1 MGRNRRPK
9 IATDISISGIA
20 DKGMCVGRDA
30 EGSVYFLQ
38 GGVPGDV
45 VDAVITKKKKGLPFG
60 FVKEVKSLSP
70 HRVEPFCDHFGICGG
85 CKWQHLDYTVQ
96 VEHKERQVR
105 DAIRRIA
112 KVEPGEFIPI
122 FSNAEMSRYR
132 NKLEYSFSNKRWITE
147 EEVASGEKIVQSKA
161 LGFHRP
167 GVFDKIV
174 NIDTCH
180 LQIDISNKIRNFLR
194 DFTAGEEYKYYDIR
208 GNHGFLREMVVRT
221 NVKGEVMLILI
232 FGQKDA
238 ARMET
243 ITNAII
249 AEFPEIV
256 SLFHIINPKNN
267 SSFYDL
273 EPVHLHG
280 AKYLTEDLGAIQYKI
295 GPKSFFQTNPKQAKE
310 LYDIAKDFADIQE
323 GDNVYDLYTGLGSIA
338 LYVADQCKQIVGI
351 EEIEEAIDLAKVNA
365 EHNDITNATFY
376 AGDVKDLLT
385 DDFVDKHGKA
395 DIIITDPPRMG
406 MHKDVV
412 EMFLKL
418 EVPKIVYISC
428 NPSTQARDIG
438 ILSEK
443 YTLEK
448 IQPVD
453 MFPHTH
459 HVESVALLKLK

>member
-1 MGRNRRPK
+1 MGRNRRSK
-9 IATDISISGIA
+9 IAENITISGIA
-20 DKGMCVGRDA
+20 DKGMSVGRD
-30 EGSVYFLQ
+30 EDGSVYFLQ

-45 VDAVITKKKKGLPFG
+45 VDAIIKKKKKGVPFG
-60 FVKEVKSLSP
+60 FVKETKTLSP
-70 HRVEPFCDHFGICGG
+70 HRVEPFCQHFGVCGG
-85 CKWQHLDYTVQ
+85 CKWQHLDYAIQTEQ
-96 VEHKERQVR
+96 KEKQVR

-112 KVEPGEFIPI
+112 KVEAGEFLPI
-122 FSNAEMSRYR
+122 FKNESISFYR
-132 NKLEYSFSNKRWITE
+132 NKLEFSFSNKRWITE
-147 EEVASGEKIVQSKA
+147 EEVASGKDIIQTEA

-174 NIDTCH
+174 DIEKCH
-180 LQIDISNKIRNFLR
+180 LQADVSNRIRNYIR
-194 DFTAGEEYKYYDIR
+194 EITASPEYKYYDIR
-208 GNHGFLREMVVRT
+208 ANKGFLRELVVRT
-221 NVKGEVMLILI
+221 NREGQVMLIII

-238 ARMET
+238 AKMKEICDAVT
-243 ITNAII
+243 SK
-249 AEFPEIV
+249 FPEIV
-256 SLFHIINPKNN
+256 SLFTIINQKMN

-273 EPVHLHG
+273 EPVHVSG
-280 AKYLTEDLGAIQYKI
+280 EQYLTERLGEVHYKI
-295 GPKSFFQTNPKQAKE
+295 GPKSFFQTNTVQAE
-310 LYDIAKDFADIQE
+310 NLYNIAKNFADIQPE
-323 GDNVYDLYTGLGSIA
+323 DNVYDLYTGLGSIA
-338 LYVADQCKQIVGI
+338 LFVADQCKSIVGI
-351 EEIEEAIDLAKVNA
+351 EEIEEAIELAKLNA
-365 EHNDITNATFY
+365 EHNNIGNSTFY

-385 DDFVDKHGKA
+385 DDFVAKHGKA
-395 DIIITDPPRMG
+395 DIIITDPPRAG

-412 EMFLKL
+412 DMFLKL

>member
-1 MGRNRRPK
+1 MGRNRRSK
-9 IATDISISGIA
+9 VAEDITISGIA
-20 DKGMCVGRDA
+20 DKGMSVGRDP
-30 EGSVYFLQ
+30 EGNVYFLQ
-38 GGVPGDV
+38 GGVPGDL
-45 VDAVITKKKKGLPFG
+45 VDAIITKKKKGVPFG
-60 FVKEVKSLSP
+60 FVKETKSFSP
-70 HRVEPFCDHFGICGG
+70 HRVDPFCQHFGVCGG
-85 CKWQHLDYTVQ
+85 CKWQHLDYSIQ
-96 VEHKERQVR
+96 IEQKEKQVR

-112 KVEPGEFIPI
+112 KVEAGEFLPI
-122 FSNAEMSRYR
+122 FKNESLSFYR
-132 NKLEYSFSNKRWITE
+132 NKLEYSFSSKRWITE
-147 EEVASGEKIVQSKA
+147 EEVASGEEITQTEA

-174 NIDTCH
+174 NIEKCH
-180 LQIDISNKIRNFLR
+180 LQNDASNRIRNFVR
-194 DFTAGEEYKYYDIR
+194 DLTSSSDFKYYDIR
-208 GNHGFLREMVVRT
+208 GNKGFLRELVVRT
-221 NVKGEVMLILI
+221 NRDGQVMLIII

-238 ARMET
+238 KKMKYICDAVT
-243 ITNAII
+243 Q
-249 AEFPEIV
+249 EFSEIV
-256 SLFHIINPKNN
+256 SLFTIVNTKLN

-273 EPVHLHG
+273 DPVHVHG
-280 AKYLTEDLGAIQYKI
+280 EQYLTERLGNIHYKI
-295 GPKSFFQTNPKQAKE
+295 GPKSFFQTNTLQAE
-310 LYDIAKDFADIQE
+310 NLYNIAKDFADIQPE
-323 GDNVYDLYTGLGSIA
+323 DNVYDLYTGLGSIA
-338 LYVADQCKQIVGI
+338 LFVADQCKSIVGI
-351 EEIEEAIDLAKVNA
+351 EEIEEAIELAKLNA
-365 EHNDITNATFY
+365 EHNNIENSTFY

-385 DDFVDKHGKA
+385 DAFVEKHGQA
-395 DIIITDPPRMG
+395 DIIITDPPRAG